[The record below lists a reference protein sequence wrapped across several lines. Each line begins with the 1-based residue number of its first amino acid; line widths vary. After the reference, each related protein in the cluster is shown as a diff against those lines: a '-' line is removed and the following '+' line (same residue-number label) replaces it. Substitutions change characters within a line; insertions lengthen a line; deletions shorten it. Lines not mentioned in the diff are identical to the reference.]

1 VIFVAYFAGASYGL
15 VAIPAQTALQ
25 EELPEEVRGRVFGV
39 LNMLVSLG
47 SFAPII
53 AVGPI
58 ADAIGATNTLL
69 GVGIVIAA
77 VALLS
82 IVRGPRHSTTAPKT

>member
-1 VIFVAYFAGASYGL
+1 
-15 VAIPAQTALQ
+15 
-25 EELPEEVRGRVFGV
+25 
-39 LNMLVSLG
+39 MLVSLG
-47 SFAPII
+47 SFVPII

-69 GVGIVIAA
+69 GVGILIAV

-82 IVRGPRHSTTAPKT
+82 IVRGPRRSATAPHA

>member
-69 GVGIVIAA
+69 GVGILIAA

-82 IVRGPRHSTTAPKT
+82 IVRGPRQSATAPKA